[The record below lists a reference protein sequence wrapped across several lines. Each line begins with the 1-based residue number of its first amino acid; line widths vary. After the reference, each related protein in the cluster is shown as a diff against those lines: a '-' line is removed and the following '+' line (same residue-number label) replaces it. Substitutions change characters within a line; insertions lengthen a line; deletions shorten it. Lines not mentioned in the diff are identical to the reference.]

1 MDNKFEI
8 RIKKDSLKQEV
19 HVLSMSLEVAKAFL
33 VLVDSVT
40 KIVENTPNNEQLR
53 ISVKE
58 GSVELLVQ
66 GEGIE
71 ILQNTFLNVIK
82 KGSADKPLVESWR
95 TMQNLFKQNGLEYEA
110 VIQTKSKTTL
120 VYDTLK
126 KHKVLRAKPVKR
138 QLAKTNIEFFEGT
151 LYKIGGEP
159 TSTLYLN
166 LSSNK
171 RIRIGCSIENSKSAK
186 EYLHQPILLSCW
198 SSNHYGKTL
207 YRYCDSYVVKDDSPY
222 YVFKQFI
229 NVLENT
235 SDELDQLDMVYD
247 EVLKYLKQ
255 KKYNRL
261 KRFLKL
267 FLDLGTDINIL
278 HTISLLTQS
287 FKDHVDLKEYAN
299 RIESLLERK
308 IIHLNKITTEQSAE
322 LR

>member
-1 MDNKFEI
+1 
-8 RIKKDSLKQEV
+8 
-19 HVLSMSLEVAKAFL
+19 MSLEVAKAFL

-40 KIVENTPNNEQLR
+40 KIVENTPNNDHLR
-53 ISVKE
+53 ISVQE

-66 GEGIE
+66 GEGVE
-71 ILQNTFLNVIK
+71 TLQDTFLNVIK
-82 KGSADKPLVESWR
+82 NGSADKSLVESWR

-110 VIQTKSKTTL
+110 VIQTSKKRTL

-138 QLAKTNIEFFEGT
+138 QLAKTNIEFFEGI

-166 LSSNK
+166 LHSKK
-171 RIRIGCSIENSKSAK
+171 RIRISCSIESSKSAK
-186 EYLHQPILLSCW
+186 KYLHQPILVTCW
-198 SSNHYGKTL
+198 SSSHYGKTV
-207 YRYCDSYVVKDDSPY
+207 YRFCDSYIAKEDSPY

-229 NVLENT
+229 HTLENT
-235 SDELDQLDMVYD
+235 SDELDQLDMIYD
-247 EVLKYLKQ
+247 EVLEYLKQ

-267 FLDLGTDINIL
+267 FLDLGTDVNIL

-287 FKDHVDLKEYAN
+287 FKDNTDLKDYAS
-299 RIESLLERK
+299 RIETLLDRK
-308 IIHLNKITTEQSAE
+308 IINLNKITKEESAE
-322 LR
+322 SR